1 MASNLL
7 LIASIAFCIYLAHC
21 YYQDV
26 QVSQA
31 DLQPRNL
38 RISRAAESYVI
49 GKKKNGTQMFGGTVH
64 IFQFEDGEFR
74 KVPTSWRE
82 TSSAD
87 ISHWG

>member
-26 QVSQA
+26 QISQV

-38 RISRAAESYVI
+38 RISRAAESYVV

-64 IFQFEDGEFR
+64 IFQFEDGESCVLLFR
-74 KVPTSWRE
+74 
-82 TSSAD
+82 
-87 ISHWG
+87 